1 MFFVFYNISPGGVDV
16 NYFGDFWP
24 ISNNVTI
31 MQKVY
36 GCFLGYFWEIGN
48 FLFYHL
54 VTLDPR

>member
-36 GCFLGYFWEIGN
+36 GCFLGDFWEIGQ
-48 FLFYHL
+48 LFILSSGH
-54 VTLDPR
+54 TGS